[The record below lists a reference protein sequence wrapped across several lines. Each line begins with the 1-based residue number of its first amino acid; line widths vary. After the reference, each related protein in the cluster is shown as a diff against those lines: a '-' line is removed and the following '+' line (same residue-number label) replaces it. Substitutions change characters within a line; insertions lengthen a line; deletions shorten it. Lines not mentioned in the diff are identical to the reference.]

1 MKKLI
6 YFFLIFGLLACS
18 SDSSD
23 DQNIQKSLFTLLSS
37 DETGITFT
45 NTSIETP
52 ERNGGHYDYFYN
64 GSGVA
69 IVDVNNDGLV
79 DVFFAGNDAS
89 NKLFLNEGDFKF
101 KDISNHAGVESVN
114 WATGV
119 SVIDINE
126 DGWMDIYVC
135 NSGPTVDDNL
145 LANQLYVNNGDL
157 TFTEMGVKYGIDDTS
172 YSSQATFF
180 DMDKDGD
187 LDLFVMNHSSIN
199 YEKDVHKWEEVL
211 LNKPARI
218 REKSYSTLYRNNGN
232 GTFDDITK
240 ESGLYRPGFGLGV
253 AVSDFDENGFLD
265 IYVANDYFIPDFM
278 FFNQGDGTFIEDI
291 ESKVSHSSFFSMGCD
306 AADINNDGLVDLAV
320 VDMTPPDHYR
330 NKTLM
335 ESMDVNKFRY
345 LTNYKGY
352 VPQFMYNTFNLN
364 RSKGN
369 FSEIGHFLEIAETD
383 WSWAALL
390 VDFDNNSWKDLMVTN
405 GFKRDTRN
413 RDWMNELNVRYENEG
428 ISAEVLYDQLEK
440 SNSNPIANYVFKNKG
455 NLKFDDASKDWGF
468 NEPSFSQG
476 AAYGDL
482 DNDGDLDVV
491 INNLENEAFVYR
503 NNTMDGNKNHY
514 IQFVL
519 SDGNNTNSIMH
530 SKIKI
535 YADNKEQ
542 LVEYSFV
549 RGYLSSM
556 HRLAHFG
563 LGDIKKIDR
572 AEILW
577 LDGTKTTIYNPEIDK
592 KHFINKKSYKNFIV
606 EKESTNIQYPF
617 MDVSRG
623 VGISDFKHKENNY
636 DDYKSEVLLP
646 HKQSTLGPCIAVG
659 DINGDGNEDFYV
671 GGAKGQAGQ
680 IYIQDT
686 RRGFIVSA
694 QDIFNKDK
702 NFEDL
707 GALFFDAD
715 NDGDLDLYIASG
727 GGGDFKDNEYL
738 LQDRL
743 YLNSGKGQ
751 FKRSK
756 QSLPDIKSS
765 TAAITVNDWDN
776 DGDLDLFVGGRT
788 KPGQYP
794 LPPDSYLLENKNGVF
809 KDVTQKLA
817 PELKNAGMI
826 TSSSWSDINNDGR
839 EDLIVVGEWMPIMA
853 FLNTTEGFENASE
866 ELGLSDDIG
875 WFYSINKGDFDNDG
889 DEDFIVGNLGLNNK
903 FQPTNEKPLHV
914 YSNDFDENGTLD
926 IVLSKSYNG
935 SLVPLRGK
943 ECSTEQ
949 MPFISEKFPL
959 FSDFASSNMIDI
971 FGAENLNNALHYSAT
986 NFASIYIENKGENT
1000 LEMTEL
1006 LREAQFSPIIDS
1018 VIWDFDGD
1026 GNLDVVIGGN
1036 IYNTEIETPSYDAG
1050 KGLFLKGNGDGT
1062 FTADLKIDES
1072 GIFIPENVKNLEL
1085 LFILKEKRPAILV
1098 ANNNSFLNLFAWTR

>member
-1 MKKLI
+1 VKKLI
-6 YFFLIFGLLACS
+6 YFFLVFGLFACS
-18 SDSSD
+18 SDSAD

-69 IVDVNNDGLV
+69 IVDINNDGLA
-79 DVFFAGNDAS
+79 DVFFAGNDTP

-101 KDISNHAGVESVN
+101 QDISNHAGVESVN

-119 SVIDINE
+119 TVVDINE

-157 TFTEMGVKYGIDDTS
+157 TFTEMGAKYGIDDNS
-172 YSSQATFF
+172 YSSQAAFF

-199 YEKDVHKWEEVL
+199 YEKNVHKWEEVL
-211 LNKPARI
+211 LNKPTRI
-218 REKSYSTLYRNNGN
+218 REKSFSTLYRNNGN

-278 FFNQGDGTFIEDI
+278 FFNQGNGTFIEDI
-291 ESKVSHSSFFSMGCD
+291 QSKVSHSSFFSMGCD

-320 VDMTPPDHYR
+320 VDMTPSDHYR

-335 ESMDVNKFRY
+335 ESMDVNKFSY
-345 LTNYKGY
+345 LTNQKGY
-352 VPQFMYNTFNLN
+352 VPQYMFNTLNLN
-364 RSKGN
+364 RSKGH
-369 FSEIGHFLEIAETD
+369 FSEIGHFLGVAQTD

-413 RDWMNELNVRYENEG
+413 RDWMNELNVRKEIEG
-428 ISAEVLYDQLEK
+428 VTGAVIYDQLQK
-440 SNSNPIANYVFKNKG
+440 SNSTPIANYIFKNRG

-491 INNLENEAFVYR
+491 INNLESEAFVYR
-503 NNTMDGNKNHY
+503 NNTMDRNNNHY

-519 SDGNNTNSIMH
+519 SDGKNSNSVMH

-535 YADNKEQ
+535 YTDNKQQ

-563 LGDIKKIDR
+563 LGNIQKVDR

-577 LDGTKTTIYNPEIDK
+577 LDGTKTTIYNPDIDK
-592 KHFINKKSYKNFIV
+592 KHYINKKTYQNSIV
-606 EKESTNIQYPF
+606 ENINVQYSF

-623 VGISDFKHKENNY
+623 IGISDFKHEENNY
-636 DDYKSEVLLP
+636 NDYKTEILLP
-646 HKQSTLGPCIAVG
+646 HKQSTLGPCVAVG

-680 IYIQDT
+680 IYLQDT
-686 RRGFIVSA
+686 KRGFIVST
-694 QDIFNKDK
+694 QNVFSKDE

-707 GALFFDAD
+707 GALFFDVD

-727 GGGDFKDNEYL
+727 GGGDFKDDEYL

-743 YLNSGKGQ
+743 YLNSGQGQ

-756 QSLPDIKSS
+756 QSLPDIRTS
-765 TAAITVNDWDN
+765 TATITANDWDK

-794 LPPDSYLLENKNGVF
+794 LPPDSYLLENENGIF

-817 PELKNAGMI
+817 PQLKNAGMI
-826 TSSSWSDINNDGR
+826 TSSCWSDINNDGR
-839 EDLIVVGEWMPIMA
+839 EDLIVVGEWMPIMV
-853 FLNTTEGFENASE
+853 FLNTTKGFENASE
-866 ELGLSDDIG
+866 QLGLSDDIG

-903 FQPTNEKPLHV
+903 FQATNEKPLHI
-914 YSNDFDENGTLD
+914 YSKDFDENGTLD

-935 SLVPLRGK
+935 KLVPLRGK

-949 MPFISEKFPL
+949 MPFIGEKFPL
-959 FSDFASSNMIDI
+959 FSDFASSNLDDI
-971 FGAENLNNALHYSAT
+971 FGTENLNNALHYYAT
-986 NFASIYIENKGENT
+986 NFASMYIENKGGNT

-1006 LREAQFSPIIDS
+1006 LVEAQLAPIMDS

-1036 IYNTEIETPSYDAG
+1036 IFNTEIETPSYDAG

-1062 FTADLKIDES
+1062 FTAVLKIDES
-1072 GIFIPENVKNLEL
+1072 GIFIPGNVKNLEL

-1098 ANNNSFLNLFAWTR
+1098 ANNNSFLNLIAWTK